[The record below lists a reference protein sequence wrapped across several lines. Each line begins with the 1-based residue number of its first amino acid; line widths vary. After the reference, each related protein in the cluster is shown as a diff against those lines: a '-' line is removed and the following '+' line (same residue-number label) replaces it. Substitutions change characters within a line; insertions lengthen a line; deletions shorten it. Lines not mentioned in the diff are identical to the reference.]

1 MRCLCDHTQ
10 HLVTLSQ
17 AVLLVDVQPFCIGER
32 GERERGRE
40 GEQRSE
46 KCNVKIRQVNKRVYC
61 QRCLSIECASRNASS
76 TVHGNAPMYKAGW
89 V

>member
-32 GERERGRE
+32 GERERGRAKE
-40 GEQRSE
+40 RE
-46 KCNVKIRQVNKRVYC
+46 
-61 QRCLSIECASRNASS
+61 
-76 TVHGNAPMYKAGW
+76 M
-89 V
+89 